1 VSTPAAATD
10 LFQFYT
16 PAEGAYDEFAT
27 PERQPRKHLT
37 PFVESIN
44 KLGSEEF
51 ASRWG
56 KAQRLLQEN
65 GFAYSGHATRDDKPR
80 PWTVDALPL
89 LIPPQDW
96 SKISAALL
104 QRATVLDLVLKDL
117 FGSQTLIKQG
127 ILPPEL
133 VYAHPGFMRTFH
145 GQPLPG
151 DRYLHF
157 YAADLARAADGKW
170 WVLADRTEAPSG
182 IGYALENRVV
192 VSRMLP
198 EAFQQSQVSRMAP
211 FFMTAQ
217 KTLRSLAPDH
227 RENPHVVLLSHG
239 PTSPNYF
246 EDAYLARY
254 LGYTLVEGDD
264 LTVRNKHVM
273 LKTLAGL
280 APVDVILRRQNSDA
294 CDPLELTS
302 TSTIGV
308 AGLMRAARAGN
319 VAIANVL
326 GSGLVESAV
335 FMAFMPQLCQALTG
349 EPLLMPGVA
358 SWWCGKPDALQYT
371 LSHLD
376 ELTIHPAFRNR
387 GYDGRAR
394 DAFNSMPPEKLTAL
408 IKANPAA
415 YVAQEKVVRS
425 SVPVW
430 SNGMKSAHLALRS
443 YLVSDGDT
451 YRVLQGG
458 LARTSTLLQPLE
470 LSIRNGEGSKDTWVM
485 SGGPVEHVSL
495 LESPGQEIILRRTG
509 AELPSRAADNIY
521 WLGRQVERAEAS
533 ARLLRSAI
541 SRMSGETRST
551 SEIELPVLLR
561 CLADQGQIEPAYA
574 IRPLSGQLKSIENM
588 LPELVF
594 DKTNSA
600 SLRSVIDEFYRL
612 GSIVRDR
619 FSHDAWRI
627 IRRINKGFRP
637 ARRGPMDLADISSMT
652 DELVIGLASFNGMA
666 LESMTR
672 TQSFRFLELGRRVE
686 RSWQI
691 IGLVKNCLIPLP
703 DPPRPVFETVLEV
716 ADSTMTYR
724 SRYLA
729 NLQLPAVLDLLLTDE
744 TNPRSLAYQFKQ
756 LSEHVEQLPRLQSQP
771 GYTAEQRFS
780 MSLLHSVR
788 QLDVL
793 LIAEAHSLGE
803 TDPLEQLIE
812 EWESLLPALTEA
824 ISHRYLVHAV
834 AAHQL
839 SSLLPQQSIS
849 AKSPK

>member
-1 VSTPAAATD
+1 M
-10 LFQFYT
+10 Q
-16 PAEGAYDEFAT
+16 
-27 PERQPRKHLT
+27 
-37 PFVESIN
+37 PFVESVN

-51 ASRWG
+51 SLRWE
-56 KAQRLLQEN
+56 KAQRMVQEN
-65 GFAYSGHATRDDKPR
+65 GFAYSGHATSDEHAR
-80 PWTVDALPL
+80 PWRIDALPV
-89 LIPPQDW
+89 LISPSDW
-96 SKISAALL
+96 RDISAALL

-117 FGSQTLIKQG
+117 FGPQTLIARG
-127 ILPPEL
+127 VLPPEL
-133 VYAHPGFMRTFH
+133 VYAHPGFMRIFH
-145 GQPLPG
+145 GQPLPA

-157 YAADLARAADGKW
+157 YSADLARAPDGKW

-198 EAFQQSQVSRMAP
+198 ETFQHCQVARLAP

-217 KTLRSLAPDH
+217 ETLRSMAREH

-280 APVDVILRRQNSDA
+280 APVDVIVRRQNSND
-294 CDPLELTS
+294 CDPLELKS
-302 TSTIGV
+302 SSTIGV
-308 AGLMRAARAGN
+308 AGLMRAVRAGN
-319 VAIANVL
+319 VAIANTL

-335 FMAFMPQLCQALTG
+335 FMAFMPQLCQALLG
-349 EPLLMPGVA
+349 ERLLMPGVA
-358 SWWCGKPDALQYT
+358 SWWCGRPEGLQYT
-371 LSHLD
+371 LEHL
-376 ELTIHPAFRNR
+376 ENLTIHPAFRNR
-387 GYDGRAR
+387 GSDGKLR
-394 DAFNSMPPEKLTAL
+394 DALNSMSPAELATR
-408 IKANPAA
+408 IKADPAA
-415 YVAQEKVVRS
+415 FVAQEKVVRS

-430 SNGMKSAHLALRS
+430 NNSMRPAYLALRS
-443 YLVSDGDT
+443 YLVADGDT
-451 YRVLQGG
+451 YQVMQGG
-458 LARTSTLLQPLE
+458 LARTAKENDPLE
-470 LSIRNGEGSKDTWVM
+470 LSIRKGEGSKDAWVLA
-485 SGGPVEHVSL
+485 GEPVEHVSL
-495 LESPGQEIILRRTG
+495 LESPGQEITLRRTG

-521 WLGRQVERAEAS
+521 WLGRQLERAEAS
-533 ARLLRSAI
+533 TRILRATV

-551 SEIELPVLLR
+551 SNVELPVLLR

-574 IRPLSGQLKSIENM
+574 IDPLTRPLKSIEDS
-588 LPELVF
+588 LPDLVF
-594 DKTNSA
+594 DNSNSS
-600 SLRSVIDEFYRL
+600 SLRSVLNELYRL

-619 FSHDAWRI
+619 FSQDTWRS

-637 ARRGPMDLADISSMT
+637 SRRGHADLADIAAMT
-652 DELVIGLASFNGMA
+652 DELIINLAAFSGMA
-666 LESMTR
+666 VESMTR

-691 IGLVKNCLIPLP
+691 ISLVKNCLIPLP
-703 DPPRPVFETVLEV
+703 EAPRPVFETVLEV
-716 ADSTMTYR
+716 ADSIMTYR

-744 TNPRSLAYQFKQ
+744 TNPRSLAYQFMH
-756 LSEHVEQLPRLQSQP
+756 LAENVEQLPRRRMQP
-771 GYTAEQRFS
+771 GYSAEQRFS

-788 QLDVL
+788 QLDVQ

-803 TDPLEQLIE
+803 HEPLEQLVD

-839 SSLLPQQSIS
+839 SSLLPQQ
-849 AKSPK
+849 PKLSE